1 MKIIIAAASALALS
15 ILTTFATS
23 QDDAFQKVAHDYVE
37 QYLQAN
43 PEQATELGDH
53 RFDGELT
60 DYSAEARA
68 KDLATQ
74 KEFRDKLNAI
84 DGTQL
89 TGANNIDFR
98 ILKENIDYEI
108 FRAEELKEPEWNPL
122 VYMQSLANSLYL
134 LVARDFAPA
143 EKRIPSLR
151 QRLEKIPGVIAQA
164 KANLQ
169 HPPRIH
175 TETAIEQTQGAINL
189 VRTELAPLLDQ
200 APQMKKDLA
209 PLQDKTAA
217 ALEDYK
223 KWLQNDLLPRSDGD
237 FRLGA
242 EKYRKKLRFALAS
255 DLPMEEIMKRAKADL
270 EQTQTAIYE
279 TALPLYKK
287 YFPNADQQSVA
298 DKHKVT
304 AAVLDKLAE
313 QHPNDATVVDYAKK
327 VVTEATDFVKR
338 HDVVGVPNVPLDVIA
353 MPEFKR
359 GVAIAYCDAPGPL
372 EKNGKTFFAV
382 APTPKDWS
390 KERKE
395 SFFREYNNYMI
406 RDLTVHEAMPGHFL
420 QLARSNEF
428 RAPTL
433 VRAIFQSGP
442 FIEGWAVY
450 CEQVMAEQG
459 YGGPEVK
466 MQQLKMRLRA
476 ICNAILD
483 QSIHAGNM
491 SEKEA
496 MDLMTKEGYQQEGE
510 AVAKWKRARL
520 TSAQLSTYFVGAT
533 EHLDLRA
540 AEQKKLGDQFN
551 LKKYNDQVIS
561 YGSPPVKYVRE
572 LMGFKERRLSAT
584 AELAPS
590 TASGEADHSLDLGAT
605 LFAVFAFAR
614 CSCSWL
620 SCSRQ
625 PHKLIEIKRAATFG
639 SHFSKFDLIPA
650 VHPIYLIAFLSNTHR
665 FARDHAMND
674 FFVFGSWPASHS
686 AATPINSMPDVVISV
701 GPLLEVEK

>member
-1 MKIIIAAASALALS
+1 MKTIIAAASALSLS
-15 ILTTFATS
+15 MLNVSATT
-23 QDDAFQKVAHDYVE
+23 QDEAFQKIAHDYIE
-37 QYLQAN
+37 QYLRAN
-43 PEQATELGDH
+43 PEDATELGDH
-53 RFDGELT
+53 RFDGQLT
-60 DYSAEARA
+60 DYSSDAQA

-84 DGTQL
+84 DGSQL
-89 TGANNIDFR
+89 TGANNVDFR
-98 ILKENIDYEI
+98 ILKENIDYKI
-108 FRAEELKEPEWNPL
+108 FQDEELKEPEWNPL

-143 EKRIPSLR
+143 EQRISNLR
-151 QRLEKIPGVIAQA
+151 QRMEGIPRAIAQA

-169 HPPRIH
+169 HPPRVH
-175 TETAIEQTQGAINL
+175 TETAIEQTQGAISL
-189 VRTELAPLLDQ
+189 VREGLAPLLDQ
-200 APQMKKDLA
+200 SPRMKKDLT
-209 PLQDKTAA
+209 PLQEKTAA
-217 ALEDYK
+217 AMEDYK

-242 EKYRKKLRFALAS
+242 LKYRKKLSFALAS

-270 EQTQTAIYE
+270 EQTQTTIYE
-279 TALPLYKK
+279 TALPLYRK
-287 YFPNADQQSVA
+287 YFPNADDKTLA

-304 AAVLDKLAE
+304 AAVLGKLAE
-313 QHPNDATVVDYAKK
+313 QHSDDATVVDYAKK
-327 VVTEATDFVKR
+327 IVTEATDFVKQ
-338 HDVVGVPNVPLDVIA
+338 HDLVAVPNVPLDVIA

-372 EKNGKTFFAV
+372 EKNGKTLFAV

-420 QLARSNEF
+420 QLAHANEF

-433 VRAIFQSGP
+433 VRAIFRSGT

-450 CEQVMAEQG
+450 CEQMMAEQG

-476 ICNAILD
+476 IANAILD
-483 QSIHAGNM
+483 QSIHTGNM
-491 SEKEA
+491 SEQEA
-496 MDLMTKEGYQQEGE
+496 MNLMMKETFQEEGE

-520 TSAQLSTYFVGAT
+520 SSAQLSTYFVGIS

-540 AEQKKLGDQFN
+540 AAQKKWAKDFVLG
-551 LKKYNDQVIS
+551 KYNDQVIS

-572 LMGFKERRLSAT
+572 LMGL
-584 AELAPS
+584 
-590 TASGEADHSLDLGAT
+590 
-605 LFAVFAFAR
+605 
-614 CSCSWL
+614 
-620 SCSRQ
+620 
-625 PHKLIEIKRAATFG
+625 
-639 SHFSKFDLIPA
+639 
-650 VHPIYLIAFLSNTHR
+650 
-665 FARDHAMND
+665 
-674 FFVFGSWPASHS
+674 
-686 AATPINSMPDVVISV
+686 
-701 GPLLEVEK
+701 

>member
-1 MKIIIAAASALALS
+1 MKIVIRAGVLLSLATLNAA
-15 ILTTFATS
+15 ATS
-23 QDDAFQKVAHDYVE
+23 QDEAFQKIAGDYVE
-37 QYLQAN
+37 QYLRAN
-43 PEQATELGDH
+43 PEQATDLGDH

-60 DYSAEARA
+60 DYSAEAQA

-74 KEFRDKLNAI
+74 KEFREKLTAI
-84 DGTQL
+84 DGSQL
-89 TGANNIDFR
+89 TGANGVDFR
-98 ILKENIDYEI
+98 ILKENIDYQI
-108 FRAEELKEPEWNPL
+108 FRAEDLKEPDWNPL

-143 EKRIPSLR
+143 EKRIPNLR
-151 QRLEKIPGVIAQA
+151 QRMEKIPRVISQA

-189 VRTELAPLLDQ
+189 VRQEMAPLLDQ
-200 APQMKKDLA
+200 APQKDLA
-209 PLQDKTAA
+209 PLQEKTAT
-217 ALEDYK
+217 ALEEYK
-223 KWLQNDLLPRSDGD
+223 RWLQNDLLARSNGN

-242 EKYRKKLRFALAS
+242 EKYRKKLHFALAS
-255 DLPMEEIMKRAKADL
+255 DLSMEEIMKRAQTNL
-270 EQTQTAIYE
+270 QQTQIAIYE

-287 YFPNADQQSVA
+287 HFPNTDAATLA

-313 QHPNDATVVDYAKK
+313 QHPNDATVVDFAKT
-327 VVTEATDFVKR
+327 VVTEATSFVKQ
-338 HDVVGVPNVPLDVIA
+338 HELVTVPNVSLDVIP

-406 RDLTVHEAMPGHFL
+406 HDLTVHEAMPGHYL
-420 QLARSNEF
+420 QLAHANEF

-433 VRAIFQSGP
+433 VRAIFRSGP

-450 CEQVMAEQG
+450 CEQMMAEQG

-491 SEKEA
+491 TEKEA

-540 AEQKKLGDQFN
+540 AEQEKLEGDFN

-572 LMGFKERRLSAT
+572 LMGL
-584 AELAPS
+584 
-590 TASGEADHSLDLGAT
+590 
-605 LFAVFAFAR
+605 
-614 CSCSWL
+614 
-620 SCSRQ
+620 
-625 PHKLIEIKRAATFG
+625 
-639 SHFSKFDLIPA
+639 
-650 VHPIYLIAFLSNTHR
+650 
-665 FARDHAMND
+665 
-674 FFVFGSWPASHS
+674 
-686 AATPINSMPDVVISV
+686 
-701 GPLLEVEK
+701 

>member
-1 MKIIIAAASALALS
+1 MKIIIAAAAALSLS
-15 ILTTFATS
+15 ILNTFATS
-23 QDDAFQKVAHDYVE
+23 QDDTFQKVAHDYVE

-60 DYSAEARA
+60 DYSAQARA

-84 DGTQL
+84 DGTEL
-89 TGANNIDFR
+89 TGANNVDFR

-108 FRAEELKEPEWNPL
+108 FRAEELKEPDWNPL

-143 EKRIPSLR
+143 EKRVPSSR
-151 QRLEKIPGVIAQA
+151 QRMEKIPGVIAQA

-189 VRTELAPLLDQ
+189 VRSELAPLLDQ
-200 APQMKKDLA
+200 APQMKKELA

-223 KWLQNDLLPRSDGD
+223 KWLQKDLLPRSDGD
-237 FRLGA
+237 FRLGE

-255 DLPMEEIMKRAKADL
+255 DLPMEEILKRAKADL

-287 YFPNADQQSVA
+287 YFPNADPAAAGLA

-304 AAVLDKLAE
+304 AAVLGKLVE

-327 VVTEATDFVKR
+327 ITAEATGFVKQ
-338 HDVVGVPNVPLDVIA
+338 HDVVAVPDVPLDVIA

-372 EKNGKTFFAV
+372 EKNGKTLFAV

-433 VRAIFQSGP
+433 VRAIFQSGS

-491 SEKEA
+491 SEQEA

-561 YGSPPVKYVRE
+561 YGSPPVKCLRE
-572 LMGFKERRLSAT
+572 ILQGT
-584 AELAPS
+584 
-590 TASGEADHSLDLGAT
+590 TAS
-605 LFAVFAFAR
+605 
-614 CSCSWL
+614 
-620 SCSRQ
+620 Q
-625 PHKLIEIKRAATFG
+625 P
-639 SHFSKFDLIPA
+639 SS
-650 VHPIYLIAFLSNTHR
+650 
-665 FARDHAMND
+665 
-674 FFVFGSWPASHS
+674 
-686 AATPINSMPDVVISV
+686 
-701 GPLLEVEK
+701 

>member
-1 MKIIIAAASALALS
+1 MKIGIAAAAALALS
-15 ILTTFATS
+15 IPNTFATS
-23 QDDAFQKVAHDYVE
+23 QDDAFQKAAHDYIE

-43 PEQATELGDH
+43 PEDATELGDH

-68 KDLATQ
+68 KDLGTQ

-84 DGTQL
+84 DGSHL
-89 TGANNIDFR
+89 TGANSIDFR

-151 QRLEKIPGVIAQA
+151 QRLEGIPRVIAQA

-169 HPPRIH
+169 HPPRVH

-189 VRTELAPLLDQ
+189 VHEGLAPLLDA
-200 APQMKKDLA
+200 APQKKKELA
-209 PLQDKTAA
+209 PLQEKTAA
-217 ALEDYK
+217 ALGDYQ
-223 KWLQNDLLPRSDGD
+223 KWLQNDLLPRSDGN
-237 FRLGA
+237 FRLGV
-242 EKYRKKLRFALAS
+242 EKYRKKLHFALAS
-255 DLPMEEIMKRAKADL
+255 DLSMEEIMKRAQADL
-270 EQTQTAIYE
+270 KQTQTAIYE

-287 YFPNADQQSVA
+287 YFPKADSA
-298 DKHKVT
+298 TPLDKHKVT

-313 QHPNDATVVDYAKK
+313 QHPDDATVVGYAKE
-327 VVTEATDFVKR
+327 VVTEATNFVR
-338 HDVVGVPNVPLDVIA
+338 SHNLVTIPDTPLDVIA

-359 GVAIAYCDAPGPL
+359 GVAIAYCDSPGPL
-372 EKNGKTFFAV
+372 DKTGKTFFAV

-390 KERKE
+390 KERKQ
-395 SFFREYNNYMI
+395 SFFREYNNYQI
-406 RDLTVHEAMPGHFL
+406 RDLTVHEAMPGHYL
-420 QLARSNEF
+420 QLAHANEF

-433 VRAIFQSGP
+433 VRAIFRSGP

-450 CEQVMAEQG
+450 TEQMMAEQG

-476 ICNAILD
+476 IANAILD

-496 MDLMTKEGYQQEGE
+496 LDLMMKDTFQQEGE

-520 TSAQLSTYFVGAT
+520 TSAQLSTYFVGGT

-540 AEQKKLGDQFN
+540 AAQKKLGDQFN

-572 LMGFKERRLSAT
+572 MMGL
-584 AELAPS
+584 
-590 TASGEADHSLDLGAT
+590 
-605 LFAVFAFAR
+605 
-614 CSCSWL
+614 
-620 SCSRQ
+620 
-625 PHKLIEIKRAATFG
+625 
-639 SHFSKFDLIPA
+639 
-650 VHPIYLIAFLSNTHR
+650 
-665 FARDHAMND
+665 
-674 FFVFGSWPASHS
+674 
-686 AATPINSMPDVVISV
+686 
-701 GPLLEVEK
+701 

>member
-1 MKIIIAAASALALS
+1 MGKFAFLAALFLS
-15 ILTTFATS
+15 LSLLPVYATTE
-23 QDDAFQKVAHDYVE
+23 DDAFQKVAHDYIE

-60 DYSAEARA
+60 NYSAEARA
-68 KDLATQ
+68 KDLGTQ
-74 KEFRDKLNAI
+74 KQFRDKLNTI
-84 DGTQL
+84 DGSQL
-89 TGANNIDFR
+89 SGPNSIDFR
-98 ILKENIDYEI
+98 ILKENIDYQI

-151 QRLEKIPGVIAQA
+151 QRLEKIPGVVAQA

-189 VRTELAPLLDQ
+189 VRTELVPLLDQ
-200 APQMKKDLA
+200 APRLKKELV

-223 KWLQNDLLPRSDGD
+223 KWLQNDLLRRSDGD

-242 EKYRKKLRFALAS
+242 EKYRKKLHFALAS
-255 DLPMEEIMKRAKADL
+255 DLPMEEILKRAKADL
-270 EQTQTAIYE
+270 EQTQAAMYE

-287 YFPNADQQSVA
+287 YFPNADEKTLS
-298 DKHKVT
+298 DKHNVI

-313 QHPNDATVVDYAKK
+313 QHPNDTTIVGYAKK
-327 VVTEATDFVKR
+327 VVTEATDFVKQ
-338 HDVVGVPNVPLDVIA
+338 HDMISVPSVPLEVIA

-372 EKNGKTFFAV
+372 EKTGKTFFAV

-433 VRAIFQSGP
+433 VRAVFQSGP

-466 MQQLKMRLRA
+466 TQQLKMRLRA

-491 SEKEA
+491 NEKEA

-533 EHLDLRA
+533 EHLDLCA
-540 AEQKKLGDQFN
+540 AEQKRLGRQFN
-551 LKKYNDQVIS
+551 LKQYNDQVIS

-572 LMGFKERRLSAT
+572 LMGL
-584 AELAPS
+584 
-590 TASGEADHSLDLGAT
+590 
-605 LFAVFAFAR
+605 
-614 CSCSWL
+614 
-620 SCSRQ
+620 
-625 PHKLIEIKRAATFG
+625 
-639 SHFSKFDLIPA
+639 
-650 VHPIYLIAFLSNTHR
+650 
-665 FARDHAMND
+665 
-674 FFVFGSWPASHS
+674 
-686 AATPINSMPDVVISV
+686 
-701 GPLLEVEK
+701 

>member
-1 MKIIIAAASALALS
+1 MKMIVGILLLLSLS
-15 ILTTFATS
+15 ISMAPANS
-23 QDDAFQKVAHDYVE
+23 QDDAFQKIAHDYIE

-43 PEQATELGDH
+43 PEEATALGDH
-53 RFDGELT
+53 RFDGQLT
-60 DYSAEARA
+60 DYSPEARA

-84 DGTQL
+84 DGSQL

-98 ILKENIDYEI
+98 ILKENVDYQI
-108 FRAEELKEPEWNPL
+108 FQAEELKEPDWNPL

-134 LVARDFAPA
+134 LVARDFAPP
-143 EKRIPSLR
+143 EKRIPNLR
-151 QRLEKIPGVIAQA
+151 QRMEKIPRVIEQA
-164 KANLQ
+164 KANLH

-189 VRTELAPLLDQ
+189 VNEGLAPLLDQ

-209 PLQDKTAA
+209 PLQEKTAA
-217 ALEDYK
+217 ALGDYK
-223 KWLQNDLLPRSDGD
+223 KWLKNDLLPRSSGN

-242 EKYRKKLRFALAS
+242 EKYRKKLRFALTS

-270 EQTQTAIYE
+270 QQTQTAIYE
-279 TALPLYKK
+279 TALPLYKQ
-287 YFPNADQQSVA
+287 YFPNADSTALA

-304 AAVLDKLAE
+304 AAVLEKLAE
-313 QHPNDATVVDYAKK
+313 QHPNDATIVDFAKK
-327 VVTEATDFVKR
+327 VVAEASDFVKQ
-338 HDVVGVPNVPLDVIA
+338 HGLVTVPEVPLDVIA

-359 GVAIAYCDAPGPL
+359 GVAIAYCDSPGPL

-395 SFFREYNNYMI
+395 SFFHEYNNYMI
-406 RDLTVHEAMPGHFL
+406 RDLTVHEAMPGHFV
-420 QLARSNEF
+420 QLAHANEF

-433 VRAIFQSGP
+433 VRAVFRSGT

-450 CEQVMAEQG
+450 CEQMTAEQG

-476 ICNAILD
+476 IANAILD

-496 MDLMTKEGYQQEGE
+496 MDLMMKEAFQQEGE

-520 TSAQLSTYFVGAT
+520 TSAQLSTYFLGVS

-540 AEQKKLGDQFN
+540 AEQKRLGKDFN
-551 LKKYNDQVIS
+551 LEKYNDQVIS

-572 LMGFKERRLSAT
+572 LMLQGT
-584 AELAPS
+584 
-590 TASGEADHSLDLGAT
+590 TAS
-605 LFAVFAFAR
+605 
-614 CSCSWL
+614 
-620 SCSRQ
+620 Q
-625 PHKLIEIKRAATFG
+625 P
-639 SHFSKFDLIPA
+639 SS
-650 VHPIYLIAFLSNTHR
+650 
-665 FARDHAMND
+665 
-674 FFVFGSWPASHS
+674 
-686 AATPINSMPDVVISV
+686 
-701 GPLLEVEK
+701 